1 MGKAKS
7 DNDKI
12 LKYFRLLGGG
22 RLRVTRVQGR
32 DLLPLNPS
40 ECSDDV
46 RHREEM
52 LQFSP
57 VYSFKGFIE
66 ELNFYATLNF
76 LFGEKNNYY
85 YRHNFAPFYKTL
97 MMMT

>member
-7 DNDKI
+7 NNDKI

-46 RHREEM
+46 RHRSE
-52 LQFSP
+52 LSQFS
-57 VYSFKGFIE
+57 VYSHLHMQGFM
-66 ELNFYATLNF
+66 
-76 LFGEKNNYY
+76 K
-85 YRHNFAPFYKTL
+85 RS
-97 MMMT
+97 

>member
-7 DNDKI
+7 NNDKI

-46 RHREEM
+46 RHRSE
-52 LQFSP
+52 LSHYCDLCLSCLSL
-57 VYSFKGFIE
+57 VYTRIHICKG
-66 ELNFYATLNF
+66 L
-76 LFGEKNNYY
+76 
-85 YRHNFAPFYKTL
+85 
-97 MMMT
+97 

>member
-7 DNDKI
+7 NNDKI

-46 RHREEM
+46 RHRSE
-52 LQFSP
+52 LLRFS
-57 VYSFKGFIE
+57 VYSHLLKQGFM
-66 ELNFYATLNF
+66 
-76 LFGEKNNYY
+76 K
-85 YRHNFAPFYKTL
+85 RS
-97 MMMT
+97 